1 MLSSTLFENPRN
13 RKFCLSASTR
23 KTRSCILNSDED
35 LEEARGAGVLDD
47 DLCWSALFLWLY
59 DGDHGKG
66 LLCAEAFDVL
76 VIAVSAHEISRSIAS
91 ESDMS

>member
-1 MLSSTLFENPRN
+1 MV
-13 RKFCLSASTR
+13 
-23 KTRSCILNSDED
+23 NSDED
-35 LEEARGAGVLDD
+35 LDEARGAGVLDD

-76 VIAVSAHEISRSIAS
+76 VIAVSAHSIRDDGTVDSIAS
-91 ESDMS
+91 ESDMSKS

>member
-1 MLSSTLFENPRN
+1 MV
-13 RKFCLSASTR
+13 
-23 KTRSCILNSDED
+23 NSDED

-47 DLCWSALFLWLY
+47 VFVGCVFLWLY

-76 VIAVSAHEISRSIAS
+76 VIAVSTHSIRDDGTVDSIAS
-91 ESDMS
+91 ESDMSKS